1 MPNKVVIRFLDGR
14 IERGST
20 ADFQPHKEIF
30 HLVVK
35 SEGAQQGKSLAIRMA
50 NLKAVFFVKELHG
63 LDKDR
68 PVVKRDFT
76 DLKDQKLIGKKVE
89 VEFTDGEVLNGIT
102 LGYSPQRRGFF
113 FTPIDPESNNERI
126 FAVLSAVKDIRF
138 HD

>member
-14 IERGST
+14 IERGYT

-35 SEGAQQGKSLAIRMA
+35 SEGQDRSLVVKMA

-63 LDKDR
+63 M
-68 PVVKRDFT
+68 VKNLIIQISEFA
-76 DLKDQKLIGKKVE
+76 DLKDQKLIGKKVR
-89 VEFTDGEVLNGIT
+89 VEFLDGEVLNGIT

-113 FTPIDPESNNERI
+113 LTPIDPESNNERI
-126 FAVLSAVKDIRF
+126 FAVLSAVKDITF

>member
-14 IERGST
+14 IERGYT

-35 SEGAQQGKSLAIRMA
+35 SEGQDRSLAVKMA

-63 LDKDR
+63 MDKDR
-68 PVVKRDFT
+68 PVVKRDFA
-76 DLKDQKLIGKKVE
+76 DLKDQKLIGKKVR
-89 VEFTDGEVLNGIT
+89 VEFLDGEVLNGIT

-113 FTPIDPESNNERI
+113 LTPIDPESNNERI
-126 FAVLSAVKDIRF
+126 FAVLSAVKDISF
-138 HD
+138 HE

>member
-14 IERGST
+14 IERGYT

-35 SEGAQQGKSLAIRMA
+35 GEGTGRSLAIKMA

-63 LDKDR
+63 MDKDR
-68 PVVKRDFT
+68 PVVKRDFA
-76 DLKDQKLIGKKVE
+76 DLKDQKLIGKKVC
-89 VEFTDGEVLNGIT
+89 VKFLDGEVLNGIT

-126 FAVLSAVKDIRF
+126 FAVISAVKDISF

>member
-14 IERGST
+14 IERGYT

-35 SEGAQQGKSLAIRMA
+35 GEGAQQGKSLAIKMA

-63 LDKDR
+63 MDKER
-68 PVVKRDFT
+68 PVVKRSFT
-76 DLKDQKLIGKKVE
+76 DLKDQKLLGKKVE
-89 VEFTDGEVLNGIT
+89 VEFTDGEVLSGIT

-126 FAVLSAVKDIRF
+126 FAVLSAVKEIKF

>member
-1 MPNKVVIRFLDGR
+1 MPNKLVIRFLDGR
-14 IERGST
+14 IERGYT

-35 SEGAQQGKSLAIRMA
+35 SEGQDRSLAVKMA

-63 LDKDR
+63 MDKDR
-68 PVVKRDFT
+68 PVVKRDFAA
-76 DLKDQKLIGKKVE
+76 LKDQKLIGKKVR
-89 VEFTDGEVLNGIT
+89 VEFLDGEVLNGIT

-126 FAVLSAVKDIRF
+126 FAVLSAVKDITF

>member
-14 IERGST
+14 IERGYT

-35 SEGAQQGKSLAIRMA
+35 SEGQDRSLAVKMA

-63 LDKDR
+63 MDKDR

-76 DLKDQKLIGKKVE
+76 DLKDQKLIGKKVR
-89 VEFTDGEVLNGIT
+89 VEFLDGEVLNGIT

-113 FTPIDPESNNERI
+113 LTPIDPESNNERI
-126 FAVLSAVKDIRF
+126 FAVLSAVKDISF
-138 HD
+138 HE

>member
-1 MPNKVVIRFLDGR
+1 MSNKVVIRFLDGR
-14 IERGST
+14 IERGYT

-35 SEGAQQGKSLAIRMA
+35 DEGQDRSLAVKMA

-63 LDKDR
+63 MDKER
-68 PVVKRDFT
+68 PVVKRSFT
-76 DLKDQKLIGKKVE
+76 DLKDQKLLGKKVE
-89 VEFTDGEVLNGIT
+89 VEFTDGEILSGIT

-126 FAVLSAVKDIRF
+126 FAILSAVKDIRF

>member
-1 MPNKVVIRFLDGR
+1 MPNKMVIRFLDGR
-14 IERGST
+14 TERGYT

-30 HLVVK
+30 HLVIK
-35 SEGAQQGKSLAIRMA
+35 GEDAQQGKSLAIRMA

-63 LDKDR
+63 MDKER
-68 PVVKRDFT
+68 PVVKRSFT
-76 DLKDQKLIGKKVE
+76 DLKDQKLLGKKVE
-89 VEFTDGEVLNGIT
+89 VEFTDGEVLSGIT

-126 FAVLSAVKDIRF
+126 FAVLSAVKEIKF

>member
-1 MPNKVVIRFLDGR
+1 MPNKIVIRFLDGR
-14 IERGST
+14 IERGYT

-35 SEGAQQGKSLAIRMA
+35 GEDTQQGKSLAIRMA

-63 LDKDR
+63 MDKER
-68 PVVKRDFT
+68 PVVKRSFT
-76 DLKDQKLIGKKVE
+76 DLKDQKLLGKKVE
-89 VEFTDGEVLNGIT
+89 VEFTDGEILSGIT

-126 FAVLSAVKDIRF
+126 FAVLSAVKEIKF

>member
-14 IERGST
+14 IERGYT

-35 SEGAQQGKSLAIRMA
+35 SEGQDRSLAVKMA

-63 LDKDR
+63 MDKDR
-68 PVVKRDFT
+68 PVVKRDFA
-76 DLKDQKLIGKKVE
+76 DLKDQKLIGKKVR
-89 VEFTDGEVLNGIT
+89 VEFLDGEVLNGIT

-126 FAVLSAVKDIRF
+126 FAVISAVKDISF

>member
-14 IERGST
+14 IERGYT

-35 SEGAQQGKSLAIRMA
+35 SEGQDRSLAVKMA

-63 LDKDR
+63 MDKDR
-68 PVVKRDFT
+68 PVVKRDFA
-76 DLKDQKLIGKKVE
+76 DLKDQKLIGKKVC
-89 VEFTDGEVLNGIT
+89 VEFLDGEVLNGIT

-126 FAVLSAVKDIRF
+126 FAVISAVKDISF